1 MSEIFMTTHCYIRY
15 ALEIPSYINMK
26 ITVPLQKV
34 LIVSRETVVWIMNQI
49 MEQSNMSK
57 INSDTVSK

>member
-34 LIVSRETVVWIMNQI
+34 LTVSRETWC
-49 MEQSNMSK
+49 ES
-57 INSDTVSK
+57 

>member
-34 LIVSRETVVWIMNQI
+34 LTVSRETDVNH
-49 MEQSNMSK
+49 ESNYGA
-57 INSDTVSK
+57 IQYE

>member
-34 LIVSRETVVWIMNQI
+34 LTLSRETGVNH
-49 MEQSNMSK
+49 ESNYGAIQYEYNK
-57 INSDTVSK
+57 